1 MTVTEQ
7 CLNRPVIVEKKH
19 MNTNTSA
26 ASLGIAAVNK
36 QNLEIAEGRAMIV
49 IDKIV
54 RLNAVVKQSK
64 DNIVQL
70 QSQLNELQVPCAS
83 EATVLGAS
91 LPAPDKQNHNQK
103 TIAAVIDKLAKSK
116 VGCVEGVATRLTSA
130 IASEQANIEATQ
142 KEQAKLREE
151 LAGIEVEVLSEAQ
164 VAGN

>member
-1 MTVTEQ
+1 MTVTEPWETS
-7 CLNRPVIVEKKH
+7 PVIVEKKH
-19 MNTNTSA
+19 MNTKTA
-26 ASLGIAAVNK
+26 AALGIEAVNK
-36 QNLEIAEGRAMIV
+36 QNLEIAEGKAMIV

-70 QSQLNELQVPCAS
+70 QSQLNELQVPCVS

-116 VGCVEGVATRLTSA
+116 VGCVEGAATRLTSA
-130 IASEQANIEATQ
+130 IAAEQANIEATQ

-151 LAGIEVEVLSEAQ
+151 LAKIEVEVLSEAS